1 MAILTGTENALS
13 EYYLAI
19 QSKDYIDEQDIQHLL
34 DSYRQA
40 LHVDTAYV
48 AEIKLDRKAC
58 FIPMQASRTKNI
70 IFWGRNGR

>member
-34 DSYRQA
+34 DS
-40 LHVDTAYV
+40 
-48 AEIKLDRKAC
+48 
-58 FIPMQASRTKNI
+58 
-70 IFWGRNGR
+70 